1 MITPFEI
8 EMQKVSEDQ
17 FGSSKEEISKP
28 LLSDQ
33 PPNAGPM
40 IESKI
45 RKRTTLADLFS
56 ADVDVPEYGK
66 ADDGVPRLPP
76 VAPDSSDSKPVTGE
90 ARRSFSKI
98 KGSSIVKKLVMPY
111 KGKGSPP
118 KKKIDQLMTK
128 MLKKKIHPSVERE
141 INGPGVRSVNMMSTM
156 DVEAEGSRIGC
167 VSLF

>member
-1 MITPFEI
+1 MVTPFEI

-40 IESKI
+40 IGSKT

-66 ADDGVPRLPP
+66 ADDGVRRLPP

-118 KKKIDQLMTK
+118 KKKIDQIVTW
-128 MLKKKIHPSVERE
+128 
-141 INGPGVRSVNMMSTM
+141 
-156 DVEAEGSRIGC
+156 
-167 VSLF
+167 